1 MCFTM
6 ISIVATIR
14 NRVSEFEKN
23 KQTNKQTQ
31 YAGSQKK
38 KETGRGVFEAV
49 TKMISIN

>member
-23 KQTNKQTQ
+23 KQTNKQIN
-31 YAGSQKK
+31 AICRES
-38 KETGRGVFEAV
+38 KEKGNRKRG
-49 TKMISIN
+49 I